1 MICVPANVIHAK
13 AQKMPIA
20 YLADCQAA
28 AQIRTADQFWCF
40 KPSDFFRIRQKYR
53 GYAVSEVALEE
64 AQRIREGEIISGCC
78 DRADQY

>member
-1 MICVPANVIHAK
+1 MICVPASSIYEK
-13 AQKMPIA
+13 AARMPVA
-20 YLADCQAA
+20 YISDCKAV

-53 GYAVSEVALEE
+53 GYAVSEVVVEE
-64 AQRIREGEIISGCC
+64 KQRIQEGEIISGCC